1 MYSETVRSV
10 SNLYSQGASCIHLYL
25 ILKKNINMKHQNVV
39 TTENATTLRF
49 KIVETITP
57 RFTEDYEQLKGTID
71 IPVEDFN
78 RDILSLALTYAKC
91 IPDDLDIPEDYPYL
105 VTPDNFVTDEPIAT
119 FSKDVI
125 AILTDAEGDESPYS
139 LDFNEEY
146 GEFAKHCISV
156 GICNEDQLLSL
167 AELLRIEYSKEEPDT
182 DLDSIL
188 NRITVDP
195 NKPITLRIEKSITT
209 SGTEVDSLI
218 NDYKDFEI
226 DLKGDIWSGVKQAS
240 EYQDQGW
247 RSFDIS
253 PGQTINIE
261 DYHWDVVLRY
271 TYLDGS
277 EGIYSYE
284 NDSYEDLH
292 EVLSNVLGLSPSD
305 SEQFAD
311 HLSLRLLG
319 YNDDM
324 FIHDEEAIES
334 LREEYYG

>member
-1 MYSETVRSV
+1 
-10 SNLYSQGASCIHLYL
+10 
-25 ILKKNINMKHQNVV
+25 MKHQNVA

-71 IPVEDFN
+71 IPIKDFK

-91 IPDDLDIPEDYPYL
+91 SPDDLDIPEDYPYL

-125 AILTDAEGDESPYS
+125 AILTDAEGNESTYS

-146 GEFAKHCISV
+146 GEFAKHCISA

-195 NKPITLRIEKSITT
+195 NKSITLRVEKSITT
-209 SGTEVDSLI
+209 SGTDVDSLI
-218 NDYKDFEI
+218 NNYKDFEI
-226 DLKGDIWSGVKQAS
+226 FLA
-240 EYQDQGW
+240 
-247 RSFDIS
+247 R
-253 PGQTINIE
+253 
-261 DYHWDVVLRY
+261 
-271 TYLDGS
+271 
-277 EGIYSYE
+277 IYS
-284 NDSYEDLH
+284 NK
-292 EVLSNVLGLSPSD
+292 
-305 SEQFAD
+305 
-311 HLSLRLLG
+311 
-319 YNDDM
+319 
-324 FIHDEEAIES
+324 
-334 LREEYYG
+334 

>member
-1 MYSETVRSV
+1 
-10 SNLYSQGASCIHLYL
+10 
-25 ILKKNINMKHQNVV
+25 MKHQNVV
-39 TTENATTLRF
+39 TTENATTLKF

-57 RFTEDYEQLKGTID
+57 VFTEDYEQLKGTID
-71 IPVEDFN
+71 IPIEDFN
-78 RDILSLALTYAKC
+78 RDTKSLALTYAKC
-91 IPDDLDIPEDYPYL
+91 NPYDLDIPEDYPYL

-125 AILTDAEGDESPYS
+125 AILTNAEGDESTYS

-146 GEFAKHCISV
+146 GEFAKHCISA

-167 AELLRIEYSKEEPDT
+167 AKLLRIEYLKEEPDT
-182 DLDSIL
+182 DLDNIL

-195 NKPITLRIEKSITT
+195 NKPITLRIEKSITST
-209 SGTEVDSLI
+209 STIVESLI
-218 NDYKDFEI
+218 NDHKDFEI
-226 DLKGDIWSGVKQAS
+226 DLKGDIWSAVKQAS
-240 EYQDQGW
+240 EYQEQGW

-253 PGQTINIE
+253 PGETINIE

-271 TYLDGS
+271 TYLDGN
-277 EGIYSYE
+277 EAIYSY
-284 NDSYEDLH
+284 DTASYEDLH
-292 EVLSNVLGLSPSD
+292 EVLTNVLGLSQSET
-305 SEQFAD
+305 EQFAD

-324 FIHDEEAIES
+324 FIHDEETIES